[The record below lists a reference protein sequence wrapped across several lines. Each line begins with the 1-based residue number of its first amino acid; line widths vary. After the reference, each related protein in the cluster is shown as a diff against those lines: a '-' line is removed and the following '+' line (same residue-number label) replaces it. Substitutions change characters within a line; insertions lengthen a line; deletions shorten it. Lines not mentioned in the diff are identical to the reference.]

1 MLSFGFSK
9 AIISID
15 FARIGMINFCYEYRQ
30 IFPRIDK
37 YCYTVNMKLSQYAE
51 HIGVSYKTAWRWWK
65 AGKLPHPAKQS
76 LSGTVLVDFT
86 PQSITEN
93 NNSIKVAIYAR
104 VSSSENKSNL
114 DRQADRL
121 TQYSVAKGYT
131 IIKIVKEIGSG
142 LNDNR
147 KKLNSLLESD
157 DYDVLLVE
165 HKDRLALVWNWL
177 YLYSFETTECQ
188 TRNC

>member
-1 MLSFGFSK
+1 
-9 AIISID
+9 
-15 FARIGMINFCYEYRQ
+15 
-30 IFPRIDK
+30 
-37 YCYTVNMKLSQYAE
+37 MKLSQYAE

-65 AGKLPHPAKQS
+65 AGKFPHPAKQS